1 MNYWLIKTE
10 PNCYSFDDLVREKRT
25 RWDGV
30 TNNGAP
36 KCMREVKKGDRAFV
50 YNTGTDKRIAGT
62 AEVVKAPY
70 PDPEADDDKI
80 VVFDV
85 KPLKPLKKPVTLAEI
100 KKDKRF
106 ADFELV
112 KFSRLA
118 VMPVS
123 PERWDLLL
131 TLGQSAPQS

>member
-30 TNNGAP
+30 TNNWAL
-36 KCMREVKKGDRAFV
+36 KFIREVKKGDRVFV
-50 YNTGTDKRIAGT
+50 YHTGKDKHIAGT

-123 PERWDLLL
+123 PERWDFLL